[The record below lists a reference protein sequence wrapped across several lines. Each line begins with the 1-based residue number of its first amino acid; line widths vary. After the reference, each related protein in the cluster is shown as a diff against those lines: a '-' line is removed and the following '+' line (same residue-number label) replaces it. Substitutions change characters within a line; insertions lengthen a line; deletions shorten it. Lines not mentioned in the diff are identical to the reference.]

1 MVESQTISTDK
12 ARSMAVDD
20 LYQALSS
27 GQGGLGQSKAES
39 RIRKFGPNEIVEK
52 EESEILK
59 FFRYFWGPIPWMI
72 EAAVIISAIIRHWEA
87 FAVILAL
94 LLINAIVGF
103 WQEHQAGNAI
113 AMLKKRLALEAR
125 ALRDGKWQKIAARD
139 LVPGDIVRV
148 RNGDIIPAD
157 IKLVEGDLLSVD
169 ESALTGESM
178 PVEKHTSDIA
188 YSGSAVKQGE
198 MTALVVATG
207 EKTFFGKTARLTEE
221 AMTASHFQKA
231 VIRIGDYLIVLAIVL
246 VTIVFIVSL
255 FRQESVLDTLQF
267 ALVLIV
273 AAIPAALPAVL
284 SITMAVGATALARK
298 EAIVSKLVAIE
309 EMAGVDILCSDKTGT
324 ITENKLTL
332 AEVAPFEG
340 FNDDDVLLAA
350 ILASR
355 EEDQDPI
362 DIAIIGSKEA
372 QDLKDR
378 LKAYTVTKF
387 KPFDAVVKRTEATV
401 HDSDGREFSV
411 AKGAPQVILA
421 LAGGGKDL
429 DEAIDRLSET
439 FAKKGYRVLGVARSD
454 TPGTWVYVGVLG
466 LHDPPRA
473 DSAATIKTAE
483 EMGLDVKM
491 VTGDHVAIAREVA
504 REVNLKT
511 NIVTAEAFLGKHDDE
526 AAEIVEKA
534 DGFAEVFP
542 EHKYRIVSLLQSR
555 GHTVGM
561 TGDGVNDAPALKKAN
576 VGIAVAG
583 ATDAAKS
590 AAAIVLTKPG
600 LSVIIDAIKESR
612 RIFQRMDHYVIY
624 RITETINVLFFIAL
638 AILIFGFFP
647 VTALMIVLLALLND
661 IPIMTIAW
669 DNVLYSRS
677 PEEWEMRKTLT
688 LATFMGIT
696 GVTASFLLLAIA
708 RGPLHLD
715 FGVVQ
720 SFVFLKLM
728 VAGHLTIFVART
740 RGPFWSVRPGSALLW
755 STIGT
760 KAIATLIV
768 VYGIG
773 VTPIGWPLAIL
784 VWIYSLIWEFGIM
797 DPVKIYT
804 YRLID
809 HTGIQ
814 FAR

>member
-1 MVESQTISTDK
+1 
-12 ARSMAVDD
+12 
-20 LYQALSS
+20 
-27 GQGGLGQSKAES
+27 
-39 RIRKFGPNEIVEK
+39 
-52 EESEILK
+52 
-59 FFRYFWGPIPWMI
+59 
-72 EAAVIISAIIRHWEA
+72 
-87 FAVILAL
+87 
-94 LLINAIVGF
+94 
-103 WQEHQAGNAI
+103 
-113 AMLKKRLALEAR
+113 
-125 ALRDGKWQKIAARD
+125 
-139 LVPGDIVRV
+139 
-148 RNGDIIPAD
+148 
-157 IKLVEGDLLSVD
+157 
-169 ESALTGESM
+169 
-178 PVEKHTSDIA
+178 
-188 YSGSAVKQGE
+188 
-198 MTALVVATG
+198 
-207 EKTFFGKTARLTEE
+207 
-221 AMTASHFQKA
+221 
-231 VIRIGDYLIVLAIVL
+231 
-246 VTIVFIVSL
+246 
-255 FRQESVLDTLQF
+255 
-267 ALVLIV
+267 
-273 AAIPAALPAVL
+273 
-284 SITMAVGATALARK
+284 
-298 EAIVSKLVAIE
+298 
-309 EMAGVDILCSDKTGT
+309 
-324 ITENKLTL
+324 
-332 AEVAPFEG
+332 
-340 FNDDDVLLAA
+340 
-350 ILASR
+350 
-355 EEDQDPI
+355 
-362 DIAIIGSKEA
+362 
-372 QDLKDR
+372 
-378 LKAYTVTKF
+378 
-387 KPFDAVVKRTEATV
+387 
-401 HDSDGREFSV
+401 
-411 AKGAPQVILA
+411 
-421 LAGGGKDL
+421 
-429 DEAIDRLSET
+429 
-439 FAKKGYRVLGVARSD
+439 
-454 TPGTWVYVGVLG
+454 
-466 LHDPPRA
+466 
-473 DSAATIKTAE
+473 
-483 EMGLDVKM
+483 MGLDVKM

-504 REVNLKT
+504 REVNLRT
-511 NIVTAEAFLGKHDDE
+511 EIATADAFVDERDPE

-534 DGFAEVFP
+534 AGFAEVFP

-561 TGDGVNDAPALKKAN
+561 TGDGVNDAPALKKAD

-612 RIFQRMDHYVIY
+612 MIFQRMSHYVTY
-624 RITETINVLFFIAL
+624 RIAETIRVLFFITL
-638 AILIFGFFP
+638 SILIFGFFP
-647 VTALMIVLLALLND
+647 ITALMIVLLALLND

-688 LATFMGIT
+688 LATLMGIT

>member
-1 MVESQTISTDK
+1 MDRQTISIDEAK
-12 ARSMAVDD
+12 DMAIED
-20 LYQALSS
+20 LYQALPSQ
-27 GQGGLGQSKAES
+27 QGGLTQSEAES
-39 RIRKFGPNEIVEK
+39 RIQKFGPNEIPEK
-52 EESEILK
+52 EESAILK

-72 EAAVIISAIIRHWEA
+72 EAAVIISAVIRHWED

-94 LLINAIVGF
+94 LLISAVVGF

-113 AMLKKRLALEAR
+113 ATLKKKLALEAR

-139 LVPGDIVRV
+139 LVPGDIVRI

-157 IKLVEGDLLSVD
+157 VKLVEGDLLSAD

-178 PVEKHTSDIA
+178 PVEKHISDIA
-188 YSGSAVKQGE
+188 YSGSGVKQGE

-207 EKTFFGKTARLTEE
+207 VATFFGKTARLTEE

-231 VIRIGDYLIVLAIVL
+231 VVRLGDYLIVLAIAL
-246 VTIVFIVSL
+246 VTVIFIVSL
-255 FRQESVLDTLQF
+255 FRQESILDTLQF

-284 SITMAVGATALARK
+284 SITMAAGAMALASK

-332 AEVAPFEG
+332 AEISPFEG
-340 FNDDDVLLAA
+340 FGEDDVLLAA
-350 ILASR
+350 TLASR

-362 DIAIIGSKEA
+362 DVAIIDSKEA
-372 QDLKDR
+372 QDLKE
-378 LKAYTVTKF
+378 KISSYTVTNF
-387 KPFDAVVKRTEATV
+387 KPFDAVIKRTEATV
-401 HDSDGREFSV
+401 RGGDGQEFHV

-421 LAGGGKDL
+421 LAGGAKNL
-429 DEAIDRLSET
+429 EETIDHLSET
-439 FAKKGYRVLGVARSD
+439 FAEKGYRMLGVARSD
-454 TPGTWVYVGVLG
+454 AAGAWTYIGVLAF
-466 LHDPPRA
+466 HDPPRP

-483 EMGLDVKM
+483 DMGLDVKM

-511 NIVTAEAFLGKHDDE
+511 DIVTADAFLKQSDTE
-526 AAEIVEKA
+526 AADTVEKA

-561 TGDGVNDAPALKKAN
+561 TGDGVNDAPALKKAD

-612 RIFQRMDHYVIY
+612 KIFQRMDHYVIY
-624 RITETINVLFFIAL
+624 RIAETINVLFFIAL

-677 PEEWEMRKTLT
+677 PEQWEMRKTLT
-688 LATFMGIT
+688 LATLIGFV

-708 RGPLHLD
+708 LGPFNLD
-715 FGVVQ
+715 FGVMQ
-720 SFVFLKLM
+720 SFIFLKLM

-768 VYGIG
+768 IYGLG
-773 VTPIGWPLAIL
+773 VTPISWQLATF
-784 VWIYSLIWEFGIM
+784 VWIYSLIWEFVIM
-797 DPVKIYT
+797 DQVKIYA

-809 HTGIQ
+809 HTDIQ
-814 FAR
+814 FTR

>member
-1 MVESQTISTDK
+1 MEDEAISTDK
-12 ARSMAVDD
+12 ARDTAIDD
-20 LYQALSS
+20 LYRALSS
-27 GQGGLGQSKAES
+27 RREGLTQSEAEN
-39 RIRKFGPNEIVEK
+39 RIQKFGRNEIPEK
-52 EESEILK
+52 EENVVLK
-59 FFRYFWGPIPWMI
+59 FLRYFWGPIPWMI
-72 EAAVIISAIIRHWEA
+72 EAAVIISAVIGRWEDFAII
-87 FAVILAL
+87 FAL
-94 LLINAIVGF
+94 LLINAVVGF
-103 WQEHQAGNAI
+103 WQEYQAGNAI

-125 ALRDGKWQKIAARD
+125 VLRDGKWQKIAARD

-157 IKLVEGDLLSVD
+157 IKLVEGDLLSAD

-178 PVEKHTSDIA
+178 PVDKHVSDVA

-207 EKTFFGKTARLTEE
+207 EKTFFGKTARLAGE

-231 VIRIGDYLIVLAIVL
+231 VLRIGDYLIVLAIAL
-246 VTIVFIVSL
+246 VTVVFIVSII
-255 FRQESVLDTLQF
+255 RQESALETLQF

-284 SITMAVGATALARK
+284 SITMAVGATALAKK

-309 EMAGVDILCSDKTGT
+309 EMAGVDVLCSDKTGT

-332 AEVAPFEG
+332 AEITPFAG
-340 FNDDDVLLAA
+340 FSEDDVLLDAV
-350 ILASR
+350 LASR

-362 DIAIIGSKEA
+362 DIAIIDSKEA
-372 QDLKDR
+372 QDLKNR
-378 LKAYTVTKF
+378 LKVYTVTKF
-387 KPFDAVVKRTEATV
+387 RPFDAVIKRTEAAV
-401 HDSDGREFSV
+401 RDDGGREFSV

-421 LAGGGKDL
+421 LAGGGEDL
-429 DEAIDRLSET
+429 TEEIDRLSET
-439 FAKKGYRVLGVARSD
+439 FAKNGYRMLGVARSD
-454 TPGTWVYVGVLG
+454 APNTWTYAGVLA
-466 LHDPPRA
+466 LHDPPRD
-473 DSAATIKTAE
+473 DSAATIKTATD
-483 EMGLDVKM
+483 MGVDVRM

-511 NIVTAEAFLGKHDDE
+511 DIVTADAFINESDQK

-555 GHTVGM
+555 DHIVGM
-561 TGDGVNDAPALKKAN
+561 TGDGVNDAPALKKAD

-612 RIFQRMDHYVIY
+612 KIFQRMDRYVIY
-624 RITETINVLFFIAL
+624 RISETIRVLFFITL
-638 AILIFGFFP
+638 AILLFGFFP
-647 VTALMIVLLALLND
+647 ITALMIVLLALLND

-669 DNVLYSRS
+669 DNVIYSKT
-677 PEEWEMRKTLT
+677 PERWQMKRIIA
-688 LATFMGIT
+688 LATLIGLVGVVSSFMM
-696 GVTASFLLLAIA
+696 LAIVE
-708 RGPLHLD
+708 GPLHLSLD
-715 FGVVQ
+715 VVR
-720 SFVFLKLM
+720 SLIFLKLA
-728 VAGHLTIFVART
+728 VAGHLTIFVVRT

-755 STIGT
+755 S
-760 KAIATLIV
+760 AIATKAAATLIA
-768 VYGIG
+768 VYGFAI
-773 VTPIGWPLAIL
+773 TPIGWPLAIF
-784 VWIYSLIWEFGIM
+784 VWVYALIWAFVIT
-797 DPVKIYT
+797 DPIKVYL

-809 HTGIQ
+809 RGGIP
-814 FAR
+814 FIR